1 MQGVDYT
8 PDIRDRIQ
16 LVPPK
21 ECRDN
26 WQNDYELMTG
36 AMIYGPRPTFA
47 ELMDSMK
54 ELERRFRNRK

>member
-21 ECRDN
+21 ECCEN
-26 WQNDYELMTG
+26 WQIDYELMTG
-36 AMIYGPRPTFA
+36 SMIYGPHPTFA